1 MLLFFP
7 KTNFLKT
14 LFFSAMSLLMTFTLN
29 AQEQP
34 RKEYNFNSEWKL
46 QFGDI
51 EGAHAV
57 DFDDKSWTSVTL
69 PHAFNQNEAF
79 EKAIDELTTGISWY
93 RKTFK
98 LPEEAKGKKIFL
110 EFEGIRQGGEIF
122 INGEKIGLHENGAMA
137 FGLDISNYAKFG
149 SEENTI
155 ALRIDSSWDYR
166 QKETGATYRWSD
178 INFNAN
184 YGGIPKNVSLHITNK
199 LYQTL
204 PLFSNLETTGVYI
217 YASEIDISGKS
228 AIINAESEVK
238 NETNEEKEFT
248 YEVLINDM
256 DGQEVANFIGNSVKL
271 APGET
276 KIVKASNNVSNLN
289 FWSWGYGYLYEVKT
303 ILKENGKVVDE
314 VLTKTGFRKTKF
326 KDGKI
331 WLNDRVIQMKGYA
344 QRTSNEWPAVGMSVP
359 AWMSDFSNKM
369 MVESNANLVRWMHI
383 TPWKQDVESCDRVG
397 LIQAMP
403 AGDAEGDSKG
413 DHWNQRVELMR
424 DAIIYNRNNP
434 SIIFYESGNDAI
446 SEPHMK
452 EMKSIRDTYDPY
464 GGRAI
469 GSREMLDSREA
480 EYGGEML
487 YINKSAR
494 IPMWATEYSRD
505 EGLRKYWDEHT
516 PPFHKEGDGPKYKG
530 NDASSYNH
538 NQDAHAVENIVRWN
552 DYFVVRPGTGKR
564 VSSGG
569 VNIIFSDSNKHHRG
583 EENYRS
589 SGEVD
594 PMRIPKDNFFAHKV
608 MWDGWVDIENHSSHI
623 IGHWN
628 YTDTITK
635 DIQVISTGEKVELF
649 VNDESF
655 GFGERSN
662 TFLFT
667 FSNVDWEPGKLK
679 AVSYDENDEV
689 ITTAEKN
696 TVGEANSIKLTT
708 RTAPKGLKADGADIA
723 IIDVEVVDKD
733 GNRHPIDN
741 STIEFS
747 LKGPATWLGGIA
759 DGPGNHILSKD
770 LPVINGINRVMIQ
783 SHPTAGKITLKAKA
797 KGLKNDKIT
806 INSVEFNSE
815 NGLAEQLPGEDLP
828 SNLERGPTPKG
839 KSYSQKRS
847 QVFIRSAKAGSNQ
860 DDVYLSFDDN
870 ELSEWTND
878 GRSSS
883 GWIEYKLAEKTRVTQ
898 CEIKLT
904 GWRTK
909 SYPIRV
915 TANGEEVFK
924 GETDRSLGYIILPL
938 KPVETDNI
946 RIELI
951 GANKED
957 DAFDEITE
965 VDPTK
970 ELDLYK
976 DKEAA
981 NAKGQLRIVEVEFY
995 E

>member
-1 MLLFFP
+1 MLVIPKIKCIKAVFFV
-7 KTNFLKT
+7 
-14 LFFSAMSLLMTFTLN
+14 MSLLMAFTLN
-29 AQEQP
+29 AQELS
-34 RKEYNFNSEWKL
+34 RKEYNFNSDWKL
-46 QFGDI
+46 QFDDI
-51 EGAHAV
+51 EGAEKV
-57 DFDDKSWTSVTL
+57 EFEDDSWTSVTL
-69 PHAFNQNEAF
+69 PHAFNQNEAY

-98 LPEEAKGKKIFL
+98 LPAEAQGKKVFL
-110 EFEGIRQGGEIF
+110 EFEGIRQGGEIY
-122 INGEKIGLHENGAMA
+122 INGEKVGLHENGAMA
-137 FGLDISNYAKFG
+137 FGIDISKYAKFG

-238 NETNEEKEFT
+238 NETSAEKEFS
-248 YEVLINDM
+248 YEVIVRDM
-256 DGQEVANFIGNSVKL
+256 DGQEVANFTGNTFSL

-276 KIVKASNNVSNLN
+276 TIVKASERVSGLN
-289 FWSWGYGYLYEVKT
+289 FWSWGYGYLYDVET
-303 ILKENGKVVDE
+303 ILKEEGTIVDA
-314 VLTKTGFRKTKF
+314 VNTKTGFRKTKF
-326 KDGKI
+326 QDGKI
-331 WLNDRVIQMKGYA
+331 WLNDRVLQMKGYA

-403 AGDAEGDSKG
+403 AGDAEGDSRG

-434 SIIFYESGNDAI
+434 SIIFYECGNDAI

-452 EMKSIRDTYDPY
+452 EMKSIRDTYDSH

-469 GSREMLDSREA
+469 GSREMLDSEVA

-487 YINKSAR
+487 YINKSAD

-516 PPFHKEGDGPKYKG
+516 PPFHKEGEGAKYKG
-530 NDASSYNH
+530 NDASAYNH
-538 NQDAHAVENIVRWN
+538 NQDAHAIENIVRWN
-552 DYFVVRPGTGKR
+552 DYFIVRPGTGKR

-569 VNIIFSDSNKHHRG
+569 VNIIFSDSNTHHRG

-628 YTDTITK
+628 YTDSITK
-635 DIQVISTGEKVELF
+635 DIHVISTGEKVELF
-649 VNDESF
+649 KNDESL
-655 GFGERSN
+655 GFGTRSN

-667 FSNVDWEPGKLK
+667 FDEVDWEPGQLK
-679 AVSYDENDEV
+679 AVSYNENDEV
-689 ITTAEKN
+689 ICTAEKS
-696 TVGEANSIKLTT
+696 TVGEPKSIKLTA

-723 IIDVEVVDKD
+723 LIDVEVVDKE

-747 LKGPATWLGGIA
+747 LTGPANWLGGIA

-783 SHPTAGKITLKAKA
+783 SHPDAGKITVKAKA

-806 INSVEFNSE
+806 INSVAFNSE
-815 NGLAEQLPGEDLP
+815 DGLAEQLPGENLP

-860 DDVYLSFDDN
+860 DDVYLTFDDN

-878 GRSSS
+878 GRLSS
-883 GWIEYKLAEKTRVTQ
+883 GWIDYKLARKTKVSQ

-965 VDPTK
+965 IDPTK